1 MNLRRWD
8 LLAVVAVGLG
18 HPLKKDQFPDCNL
31 LDRQSNQN
39 IPIMSEYFFF
49 RMHVFY
55 HKLNM
60 IWYTFIICHYQL
72 KMLKQCE

>member
-49 RMHVFY
+49 QTACILSQAEYDLVY
-55 HKLNM
+55 
-60 IWYTFIICHYQL
+60 IHY
-72 KMLKQCE
+72 MLLSVEDAQAM